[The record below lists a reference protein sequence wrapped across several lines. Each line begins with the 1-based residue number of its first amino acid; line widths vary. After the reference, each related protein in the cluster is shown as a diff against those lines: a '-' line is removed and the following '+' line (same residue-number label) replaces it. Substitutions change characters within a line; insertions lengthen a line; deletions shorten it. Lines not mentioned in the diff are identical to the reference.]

1 MKAYI
6 GRGCLAVAGILFL
19 LFLYRYNQFERIN
32 LYGTE
37 GRTFEKA
44 VVVEVIGDNETQPG
58 VYIGNQKVTLKIE
71 SGKHK
76 GKEIQAV
83 SSSSFL
89 YGTHCSVGK
98 KVVVMLSESAGEIVA
113 SVYSKDREMM
123 IWLLIGIF
131 VLILVII
138 GGKQGLYSVLGLAFT
153 FLCIIGLFLPMI
165 YKGHSPIVAAVLV
178 VILTTIATMYLVAG
192 ATQKAVCASVGT
204 ILGVIISGF
213 FAWIFSKMTEISGYN
228 VSDIEDLVYVQ
239 EQIGIEVGELL
250 FCGILIASLGAVM
263 DVAMSITST
272 IEELSINN
280 PLMDYKKLFQSGMK
294 VGRDM
299 MGTMS
304 NTLVLAFAGGSINT
318 MVFLYVYNYPYRQMI
333 NMFSLG
339 IEIMQGVA
347 ASIGVILIVPIVSLL
362 ASVLY
367 GYHERKLY
375 RT

>member
-6 GRGCLAVAGILFL
+6 GRGCLAVASILFL
-19 LFLYRYNQFERIN
+19 LFFYRYNQFERIN

-44 VVVEVIGDNETQPG
+44 IVVEVTEDNETQPG
-58 VYIGNQKVTLKIE
+58 VYIGNQEVILKIE

-76 GKEIQAV
+76 GEEIQAV

-123 IWLLIGIF
+123 IWLIIGIF

-138 GGKQGLYSVLGLAFT
+138 GGKKGLYSVLGLAFT

-165 YKGHSPIVAAVLV
+165 YKGHSPIVAAILV
-178 VILTTIATMYLVAG
+178 IILTTVATMYLVAG
-192 ATQKAVCASVGT
+192 ATKKAVCASMGT
-204 ILGVIISGF
+204 IAGVIISGC

-250 FCGILIASLGAVM
+250 FCGILIAALGAVM

-333 NMFSLG
+333 NMSSLG
-339 IEIMQGVA
+339 IEIIQGVA

-362 ASVLY
+362 ASLLY
-367 GYHERKLY
+367 GYHER
-375 RT
+375 